1 MQYFASGYRP
11 GDPRIRPAAEGR
23 DGEQGPL
30 PAEVDVLIVGSGP
43 AGLLLAAQ
51 LSEFPEILTRVVE
64 KADGPLQVGRA
75 DGVNCRTVEMF
86 EAFGLAEKMID
97 EAYWVNETHFWGA
110 DPQDNSRIIRLG
122 RGQIRQPGQPRDLIV
137 QVFKLHGEDDDQH
150 PPEPENGHGEPKEAE

>member
-1 MQYFASGYRP
+1 MQYFLDGYRK

-23 DGEQGPL
+23 GEDQSAL
-30 PAEVDVLIVGSGP
+30 PEDVDVFIVGTGP

-64 KADGPLQVGRA
+64 RAPGPLEVGRA

-86 EAFGLAEKMID
+86 EAFGLAEKMIG

-110 DPQDNSRIIRLG
+110 DPQDNARIIRLG
-122 RGQIRQPGQPRDLIV
+122 RTQDVRDLLSEFPHVIV
-137 QVFKLHGEDDDQH
+137 NQARLLDFFLDH
-150 PPEPENGHGEPKEAE
+150 EPASEGP

>member
-1 MQYFASGYRP
+1 MQYFLGGYRK
-11 GDPRIRPAAEGR
+11 GDPRVRPAAEGR
-23 DGEQGPL
+23 GEDQPGL
-30 PAEVDVLIVGSGP
+30 PEEVDVLIVGSGP

-51 LSEFPEILTRVVE
+51 LSEFPEIVTRGVE

-110 DPQDNSRIIRLG
+110 DPQDNARIIRMG
-122 RGQIRQPGQPRDLIV
+122 RTPDVRSLLSEFRTAAGTRPG
-137 QVFKLHGEDDDQH
+137 
-150 PPEPENGHGEPKEAE
+150 